1 MNEVLRDLFLM
12 SAEKLE
18 RVADAKSM
26 DLANNLRRV
35 AAIVDSG
42 DLAKEL
48 AEAFCNEIKDLGTM
62 Q

>member
-48 AEAFCNEIKDLGTM
+48 AEAFCNETKSLGTM
-62 Q
+62 